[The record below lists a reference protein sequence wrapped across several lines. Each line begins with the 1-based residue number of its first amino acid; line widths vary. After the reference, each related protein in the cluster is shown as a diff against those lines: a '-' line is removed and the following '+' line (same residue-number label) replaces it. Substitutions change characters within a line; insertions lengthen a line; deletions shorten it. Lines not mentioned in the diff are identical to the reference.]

1 MVTDYK
7 SHWEGVYTEKAV
19 DEVGWYK
26 SNFDVS
32 MELISEAAS
41 DRSARII
48 DIGGGASLLI
58 DALLDEGHE
67 NLAVLDIAA
76 SALDHAKRR
85 LGDKAAVVRWI
96 VADITEAAELGTFD
110 IWHDRAV
117 FHFLVEAADRQ
128 KYANLVRRTV
138 PVGGHVI
145 ISTFSPSGPVKCSGL
160 DTCRYSS
167 ESLAAELGEGFEL
180 VKEASET
187 HVTPRGKS
195 QAFMYAML
203 CRV

>member
-1 MVTDYK
+1 MMTDYK
-7 SHWEGVYTEKAV
+7 SHWEGVYSEKAV
-19 DEVGWYK
+19 EEVGWYK
-26 SNFDVS
+26 PDFDVS
-32 MELISEAAS
+32 MSLIAEAAS

-58 DALLDEGHE
+58 DALLDEGYE

-85 LGDKAAVVRWI
+85 LGDKAAAVRWI

-110 IWHDRAV
+110 VWHDRAV
-117 FHFLVEAADRQ
+117 FHFLVEATDPQ

-145 ISTFSPSGPVKCSGL
+145 ISTFSPSGPGKCSGL
-160 DTCRYSS
+160 NTCRYSS
-167 ESLAAELGEGFEL
+167 ESLAAELGQGFEL
-180 VKEASET
+180 VKKESET

-195 QAFMYAML
+195 QEFMYAML
-203 CRV
+203 RRV